1 MVVTITT
8 DASYNLRHKLGT
20 YAYMIKC
27 DEGLW
32 SGSGRLKFTP
42 GGSWEAECGAIGNA
56 LAALCKLKFKQPV
69 GLLVINT
76 DSKEAIRHIKK
87 GSRFEIGRRVGAQL
101 KATGKKLHLQNKN
114 IQLRHC
120 KAHVGGT
127 ALQNEARHKAQQWC
141 DDAAYKLMGVWL
153 DSFKP
158 MELKC

>member
-8 DASYNLRHKLGT
+8 DASYNLRHGLGT

-32 SGSGRLKFTP
+32 RGSGRLKFTP
-42 GGSWEAECGAIGNA
+42 NGSWEAECGAIGNA

-76 DSKEAIRHIKK
+76 DSKEAIRHIGKR
-87 GSRFEIGRRVGAQL
+87 SQFEIARRVAAQL
-101 KATGKKLHLQNKN
+101 KATGKKMHLANKQ

-127 ALQNEARHKAQQWC
+127 DLQHAARHKAQQRC
-141 DDAAYKLMGVWL
+141 DDKAYEAMGEWL
-153 DSFKP
+153 ASFKP